1 MIRHFAVAAGLKP
14 VAYKFGWFE
23 KDKESVYCYLE
34 ISNVP
39 LVKRVVIT
47 NFVLHD
53 FYKDQINIINVTLV
67 GNRKSTK
74 LHYPKDLATFN
85 F

>member
-1 MIRHFAVAAGLKP
+1 MIRYFAVAAGLKP

-39 LVKRVVIT
+39 LVKRVVFT

-53 FYKDQINIINVTLV
+53 FYKEQTSSTL
-67 GNRKSTK
+67 R
-74 LHYPKDLATFN
+74 
-85 F
+85 